1 MEPIL
6 KSEVTS
12 LDKQE
17 LLAQFPAL
25 APYAAET
32 PTFWANP
39 HYGAPRD
46 DAASLR
52 EADVFDAGTRWR
64 RFAPYLAEVFPETA
78 AAGGIIES
86 PIYRLPHLE
95 NQISQDTGTAF
106 PGKLYMKADSELPVS
121 GSIKSRGGIYE
132 VLKFAETIAM
142 REGDLAYTDDYRIL
156 NSPRYKQMFSKYGI
170 AVGSTGN
177 LGLSIGLMA
186 STLGFQTTVHMSA
199 DARQWKKDKLRA
211 NGVTVVEYDADFTTA
226 ITAGRKKVESEPNTY
241 FIDDEGSTDLFL
253 GYAVAAIRLG
263 KQLKDAGIKLDA
275 DHPVFV
281 YLPAGVG
288 GSPGGVTF
296 GLKTVLGANIH
307 GIFAEPTHM
316 PSVTIGMISGLQEK
330 IDVYDL
336 GIDGKTAADGL
347 AVPRPS
353 RLAGRVMDTLLLGS
367 CTFPDDD
374 MMRWTARLAE
384 QEHHNV
390 EPSGAGGLA
399 ILERSFPALAKLGYP
414 VENATHIIWAT
425 GGSMVPAA
433 EMADYIKTGDQL
445 LAE

>member
-1 MEPIL
+1 M
-6 KSEVTS
+6 
-12 LDKQE
+12 DKQE

-199 DARQWKKDKLRA
+199 DARQ
-211 NGVTVVEYDADFTTA
+211 
-226 ITAGRKKVESEPNTY
+226 
-241 FIDDEGSTDLFL
+241 
-253 GYAVAAIRLG
+253 
-263 KQLKDAGIKLDA
+263 
-275 DHPVFV
+275 
-281 YLPAGVG
+281 
-288 GSPGGVTF
+288 
-296 GLKTVLGANIH
+296 
-307 GIFAEPTHM
+307 
-316 PSVTIGMISGLQEK
+316 
-330 IDVYDL
+330 
-336 GIDGKTAADGL
+336 
-347 AVPRPS
+347 
-353 RLAGRVMDTLLLGS
+353 
-367 CTFPDDD
+367 
-374 MMRWTARLAE
+374 
-384 QEHHNV
+384 
-390 EPSGAGGLA
+390 
-399 ILERSFPALAKLGYP
+399 
-414 VENATHIIWAT
+414 
-425 GGSMVPAA
+425 
-433 EMADYIKTGDQL
+433 
-445 LAE
+445 